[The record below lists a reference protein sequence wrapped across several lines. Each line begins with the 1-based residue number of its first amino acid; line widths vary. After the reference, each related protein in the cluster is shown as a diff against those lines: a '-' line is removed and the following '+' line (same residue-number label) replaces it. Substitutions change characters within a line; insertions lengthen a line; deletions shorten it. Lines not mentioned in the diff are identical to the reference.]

1 MQQQQQG
8 QQPQK
13 YVEFKLRSTSSA
25 SYLHNVMTLAGPS
38 VNISD
43 FTTPVRLIR
52 DPSISVRGDAAAEA
66 NSEEGASGAMS
77 RRKKKTRL
85 ILPEDEEQEELQSS
99 ERAPWLLEDFDGQ
112 HSYISSL
119 ITPESRYVIFVN
131 QGNEF
136 RVLQASKWYKFSP
149 KLSYVPLT
157 LEEAEE
163 KMANKGKNEDFDR
176 WLMRKRHTGSSSNES
191 SGTASVR
198 PPAATS
204 AAAEPTVLR
213 VAKRLV
219 NLEEEGFDFSE
230 FVDDDDGEDLYP
242 GAADEDDPSA
252 PRMERAPRSMKK
264 NLTDAGR
271 QVKRLM
277 RNLDGGNQMYTMDD
291 SDDEEGRDPYA
302 GEEEAEESEEAVQ
315 EREEKLRYQQRLQQL
330 QLQQQQQQKP
340 KPQPTPLQTQR
351 SLDSLS
357 PKSLSAVAAARS
369 RSKSP
374 SNVIRSRSKS
384 PTVQQ
389 PASMTKVPTTNAVPA
404 SSSALTEAEIVT
416 ILAKDGPMRT
426 KDLIG
431 RVKAKLKADPQNKD
445 VFREIVRKVAT
456 VRPTTNEDED
466 KLLELKAEFRP

>member
-13 YVEFKLRSTSSA
+13 YLEFKLRSTSSA
-25 SYLHNVMTLAGPS
+25 SYLHNVMTLAGPP
-38 VNISD
+38 VNIGD

-52 DPSISVRGDAAAEA
+52 DPSISGRGDAAAET
-66 NSEEGASGAMS
+66 NSEEGASGAAS

-136 RVLQASKWYKFSP
+136 RILQASKWYKFSP
-149 KLSYVPLT
+149 KLAYVPLT

-198 PPAATS
+198 PAASTG
-204 AAAEPTVLR
+204 AAASPTALR

-252 PRMERAPRSMKK
+252 PRMERVSRPIKK
-264 NLTDAGR
+264 SLTDAGR

-277 RNLDGGNQMYTMDD
+277 RNLDGGNQMYAMDD

-302 GEEEAEESEEAVQ
+302 GEEEPEETEETAQ
-315 EREEKLRYQQRLQQL
+315 EREEKLRYQQKLQQL

-340 KPQPTPLQTQR
+340 RPQPTPLQSQR

-357 PKSLSAVAAARS
+357 PKSPSAVAAARS

-374 SNVIRSRSKS
+374 SDAARSRSKS
-384 PTVQQ
+384 PTVRQ
-389 PASMTKVPTTNAVPA
+389 PAAMAKGPAATAVPTMT
-404 SSSALTEAEIVT
+404 SALTETEIVA

-431 RVKAKLKADPQNKD
+431 RVKAKLKANPQNKE
-445 VFREIVRKVAT
+445 VFREIVRRVAT
-456 VRPTTNEDED
+456 VRPTITEDED